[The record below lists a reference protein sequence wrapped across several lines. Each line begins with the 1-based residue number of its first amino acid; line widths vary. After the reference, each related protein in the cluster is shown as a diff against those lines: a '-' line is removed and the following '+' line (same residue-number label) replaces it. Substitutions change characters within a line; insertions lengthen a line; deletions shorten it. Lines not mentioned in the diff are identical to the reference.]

1 MGLKQPGLFYGST
14 DQYSQRISQ
23 YAGEVY
29 DEYIGECLPQD
40 QHRQNH
46 AIWRIRRIIYDGAWN
61 IQAILYANRSKEF
74 AFVWSQRAT
83 YAYT

>member
-1 MGLKQPGLFYGST
+1 MGLRQPGLFYGST

-23 YAGEVY
+23 YAGEDY
-29 DEYIGECLPQD
+29 DEYIGECLPQN

-46 AIWRIRRIIYDGAWN
+46 AVWRIKRIIYDGTWRVV
-61 IQAILYANRSKEF
+61 AILYANRSKEF
-74 AFVWSQRAT
+74 TFIWSQRAT